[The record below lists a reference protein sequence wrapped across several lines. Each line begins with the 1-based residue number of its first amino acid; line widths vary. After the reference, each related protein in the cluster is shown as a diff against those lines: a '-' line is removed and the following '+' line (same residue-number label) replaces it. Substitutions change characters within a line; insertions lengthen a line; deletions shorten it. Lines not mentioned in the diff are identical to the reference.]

1 MDNYHVKSLFSC
13 GYLFRK
19 IFLLA
24 MKSFPLMG
32 LEEKDFK
39 SLPQNSTRLVR
50 SGYEYF
56 ELLEKLIYTAQARIH
71 LQVYIY
77 EEDQTGKQI
86 ANALIDAARRGVKV
100 FVVADG
106 YASQDISDAFIK
118 KLEQAGIQFRYF
130 NPLLKSRNFY
140 FGRRMHHKVVV
151 VDGNKA
157 LVGGIN
163 ISNNYN
169 DTVEHSAWLD
179 WALYV
184 EGEVASR
191 LEIICEDLRKFEIL
205 EITKT
210 RFRRKLT
217 LPDQPIAVRINDW
230 VRGRK
235 DITASY
241 LKMLRNATSRIT
253 IVSSYLLPGKLL
265 RRNLRVAAKRG
276 IKIRLV
282 MAGMSDVVVAKYS
295 ERYMYRWLLRNKIE
309 IYEYQK
315 NILHGKL
322 AVCDG
327 QWLTLGSYNV
337 NNISAYAS
345 IELNLDIHNSEF
357 AKQVE
362 QKIETIIQNDC
373 KKITEEEYKSQ
384 DTLWNQFLQRSA
396 YDIFRLLLFLFTF
409 YFKPRE

>member
-1 MDNYHVKSLFSC
+1 MDVIEKEFEITDKDSL
-13 GYLFRK
+13 
-19 IFLLA
+19 
-24 MKSFPLMG
+24 
-32 LEEKDFK
+32 
-39 SLPQNSTRLVR
+39 RLVR
-50 SGYEYF
+50 SGHEYF
-56 ELLEKLIYTAQARIH
+56 DLLEQIIASARHRIH
-71 LQVYIY
+71 LQIYIY
-77 EEDQTGKQI
+77 EEDQTGDRI
-86 ANALIDAARRGVKV
+86 TRALIAAAKRGVKV

-106 YASQDISDAFIK
+106 YASQDLSKSFITK
-118 KLEQAGIQFRYF
+118 MELAGVQFRFF
-130 NPLLKSRNFY
+130 NPLLKSKYFY
-140 FGRRMHHKVVV
+140 LGRRMHHKIVV
-151 VDGNKA
+151 VDGSKA

-169 DTVEHSAWLD
+169 DTIESVAWLD

-184 EGEVASR
+184 EGEVAAK
-191 LEIICEDLRKFEIL
+191 LEKVCEDLRKFEIL

-210 RFRRKLT
+210 RLGRRRLT
-217 LPDQPIAVRINDW
+217 LQDQPINIRVNDW

-235 DITASY
+235 EITASY
-241 LKMLRNATSRIT
+241 LKMLRNATSGVT
-253 IVSSYLLPGKLL
+253 IVSSYFIPGKLL

-282 MAGMSDVVVAKYS
+282 MAGMSDVVTSKYA

-345 IELNLDIHNSEF
+345 IELNLDVHNPEF
-357 AKQVE
+357 SKIVE
-362 QKIETIIQNDC
+362 QRIETIIQNDC
-373 KKITEEEYKSQ
+373 KRITTEEYERH

-396 YDIFRLLLFLFTF
+396 YDIFRLMLFLFTF
-409 YFKPRE
+409 YFKQRE

>member
-1 MDNYHVKSLFSC
+1 VNP
-13 GYLFRK
+13 
-19 IFLLA
+19 
-24 MKSFPLMG
+24 FPLM
-32 LEEKDFK
+32 K
-39 SLPQNSTRLVR
+39 SGEDNSGKPRQNPTRLVR
-50 SGYEYF
+50 SGNEYF
-56 ELLEKLIYTAQARIH
+56 ELLEQLINGAHECIH

-77 EEDQTGKQI
+77 EEDQTGNQI
-86 ANALIDAARRGVKV
+86 ANALMDAAKRGVKV
-100 FVVADG
+100 FLVADG
-106 YASQDISDAFIK
+106 YASQHLSYSFIR
-118 KLEQAGIQFRYF
+118 KLEWAGIQFRYF
-130 NPLLKSRNFY
+130 NPLLKSKYFY
-140 FGRRMHHKVVV
+140 FGRRMHHKVIVA
-151 VDGNKA
+151 DGRKA
-157 LVGGIN
+157 MVGGIN

-169 DTVEHSAWLD
+169 GMVDGSAWLD

-184 EGEVASR
+184 EGDVAKK
-191 LEIICEDLRKFEIL
+191 LETVCEDLRKIEIL

-210 RFRRKLT
+210 HLRRKLT
-217 LPDQPIAVRINDW
+217 LPDQPIGIRINDW
-230 VRGRK
+230 VRGKK

-241 LKMLRNATSRIT
+241 LKMLRNATSHVT

-276 IKIRLV
+276 VKIRMV
-282 MAGMSDVVVAKYS
+282 MAGMSDVVIAKYS

-327 QWLTLGSYNV
+327 QWLTMGSYNV

-345 IELNLDIHNSEF
+345 IELNLDVHNPDF
-357 AKQVE
+357 TRQVE
-362 QKIETIIQNDC
+362 QSIETIIQHDC
-373 KKITEEEYKSQ
+373 TKITAEEYKSH